1 MTYLRV
7 MYFYDYLIF
16 STWKTT
22 TTTTNPI
29 IFFFSMWNFIQKKW
43 LVYTLEEICYSSQ
56 LTSEPLYALKESCGR
71 LHFPVNVQTCICRKG
86 KLWQASSQL
95 TSGHVYAFRKAVAG
109 YSSQLTSEP
118 VYALRKAVAGYSSQL
133 TSEPVYALKKA
144 VAGYSSQL
152 TSGRVYA
159 SRKAVAGY
167 SFIHV
172 RNCICLKE
180 SCGRLQFPVSVWTF
194 ICLNRKLWQATV
206 PSYRSNLYIPH
217 G

>member
-152 TSGRVYA
+152 TSGHVYA
-159 SRKAVAGY
+159 SKGQCGRLQFPVN
-167 SFIHV
+167 V
-172 RNCICLKE
+172 RTWSCGWLQFPVNVRTWSCGRLQFTVNIRTCICLKE
-180 SCGRLQFPVSVWTF
+180 SCGRLHF
-194 ICLNRKLWQATV
+194 C
-206 PSYRSNLYIPH
+206 
-217 G
+217 

>member
-1 MTYLRV
+1 
-7 MYFYDYLIF
+7 MY
-16 STWKTT
+16 TPQRE
-22 TTTTNPI
+22 N
-29 IFFFSMWNFIQKKW
+29 
-43 LVYTLEEICYSSQ
+43 VAGCSSQ
-56 LTSEPLYALKESCGR
+56 LTCVRE
-71 LHFPVNVQTCICRKG
+71 
-86 KLWQASSQL
+86 
-95 TSGHVYAFRKAVAG
+95 AVAG
-109 YSSQLTSEP
+109 YSSQLTSGREAVAGYSSQLTSGR
-118 VYALRKAVAGYSSQL
+118 VYALRKAVAGY
-133 TSEPVYALKKA
+133 TSVNVKTCICLKGKLWQA
-144 VAGYSSQL
+144 TVLL